1 MKIQF
6 KRQQFQA
13 DAAAAVVR
21 VFQGQPKSDALYNVD
36 PGKADASSLLRSD
49 IVGYGNFRPGPELT
63 DQRVLRQLND
73 VQRENGIPLSPKLER
88 SGRLRAGYNLTI

>member
-21 VFQGQPKSDALYNVD
+21 VFRGQPKSDALYNVD
-36 PGKADASSLLRSD
+36 PGKADASRAR
-49 IVGYGNFRPGPELT
+49 N
-63 DQRVLRQLND
+63 
-73 VQRENGIPLSPKLER
+73 
-88 SGRLRAGYNLTI
+88 RAGRIAGKNQPLQNLLESGERPSEKER

>member
-21 VFQGQPKSDALYNVD
+21 VFQGQPKSDALYTVD

-49 IVGYGNFRPGPELT
+49 IVGYGNFRPVPELT

-73 VQRENGIPLSPKLER
+73 VQREN
-88 SGRLRAGYNLTI
+88 

>member
-36 PGKADASSLLRSD
+36 PGKADASSA
-49 IVGYGNFRPGPELT
+49 PPHPAGP
-63 DQRVLRQLND
+63 
-73 VQRENGIPLSPKLER
+73 
-88 SGRLRAGYNLTI
+88 AGTPR